1 MMDARKIDSLGR
13 VVIPKSIRAKAKI
26 NTGDEVDVMYDGKKI
41 IISKPSDSYL
51 SECINHIKDVAISNS
66 NISIEDYDILGALL
80 GKLTK

>member
-1 MMDARKIDSLGR
+1 MLCLM
-13 VVIPKSIRAKAKI
+13 V
-26 NTGDEVDVMYDGKKI
+26 KKI
-41 IISKPSDSYL
+41 IIRKPSDSYL